1 MVDTTLFSGKRLN
14 NRIVIQYSPLDD
26 LFIASVPQL
35 EGCVIKEKTPELA
48 LLNLDHAIKL
58 YIEYFPECSNL
69 M

>member
-1 MVDTTLFSGKRLN
+1 MMFFSGKRLN
-14 NRIVIQYSPLDD
+14 NRIVIQYSPLDN

-48 LLNLDHAIKL
+48 LLNLDYAIKL
-58 YIEYFPECSNL
+58 YIENFPECSNL